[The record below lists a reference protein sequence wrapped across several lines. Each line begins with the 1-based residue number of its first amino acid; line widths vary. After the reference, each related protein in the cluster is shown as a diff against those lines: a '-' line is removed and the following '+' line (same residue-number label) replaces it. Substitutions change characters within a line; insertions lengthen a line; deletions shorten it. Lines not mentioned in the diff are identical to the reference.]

1 MLIKKP
7 IITEKTVDQ
16 YKKDRK
22 VTFEVDLD
30 ANKTNV
36 SSMIEEVYNVEVD
49 KAWVIN
55 RVGKYRRNRITRQQ
69 MKTKDQKFIVLKLKE
84 GSKIDLFETK

>member
-7 IITEKTVDQ
+7 LITEKTVDQ

-22 VTFEVDLD
+22 VTFEVDLK

-36 SSMIEEVYNVEVD
+36 TSAIEDAYGVEVE

-55 RVGKYRRNRITRQQ
+55 RIGKDGRNRITRQLERS
-69 MKTKDQKFIVLKLKE
+69 KDQKFIVLKLKE
-84 GSKIDLFETK
+84 GSKIDLFESK

>member
-7 IITEKTVDQ
+7 VITEKTTDQ

-22 VTFEVDLD
+22 VTFEVDLN
-30 ANKTNV
+30 ANKSNV
-36 SSMIEEVYNVEVD
+36 TSMVQNVYNVEVE

-69 MKTKDQKFIVLKLKE
+69 MKTKDQKFVVLKLKE